1 MRRWVILL
9 GALTLLA
16 AVALAG
22 FVVAGSRDEGSTP
35 GAAPAAATVGP
46 LPAGVLTVG
55 LEDDQLPVAGFEQIP
70 SRLER
75 LKQTGIRLTRVD
87 VLWNDVAPRRP
98 RRPEDPNDPAYI
110 WARYD
115 HVLDG
120 LAKRGIEAILTV
132 YRTPEWANG
141 GHGVEWAPAPAD
153 LGAFTRALATRY
165 DGATADREGHTH
177 ARVRMFE
184 PWNEPN
190 LAFFLRPQWSGP
202 PEAPTPASP
211 SVYAAML
218 RAAYA
223 GIKAAQPS
231 AIVIGV
237 SGGPVGRSRPPRGSV
252 GIVDFVRALAA
263 LHPPMDAYSQHLYPA
278 GAPDAV
284 THAMPSFATLPDLL
298 HELDALKPGAPL
310 LITEFGYT
318 TAPSEYRATYVGTA
332 EQAAYLPR
340 ALARL
345 AAMPRVR
352 AAIWFNLQDNAGW
365 PSGLIDAAGTAKQS
379 WATFLAT
386 PKSIRSGPGP

>member
-1 MRRWVILL
+1 MRCWRAAL
-9 GALTLLA
+9 GVLTLVAGL
-16 AVALAG
+16 ALAG
-22 FVVAGSRDEGSTP
+22 FVVAASRGEGSSSTP
-35 GAAPAAATVGP
+35 APPAALGP
-46 LPAGVLTVG
+46 LPSGELTVG

-70 SRLER
+70 GRLHRLEE
-75 LKQTGIRLTRVD
+75 TGIRLTRVD

-132 YRTPEWANG
+132 YRTPDWANG
-141 GHGVEWAPAPAD
+141 GRGVEWAPAPAD
-153 LGAFTRALATRY
+153 LGAFMRALATHY
-165 DGATADREGHTH
+165 DGASADREGRTH

-190 LAFFLRPQWSGP
+190 LSFFLRPQWTGP
-202 PEAPTPASP
+202 RSAAAAASP
-211 SVYAAML
+211 GIYAAML
-218 RAAYA
+218 RSAYPA
-223 GIKAAQPS
+223 IKAAQPD

-252 GIVDFVRALAA
+252 GIVDFIRALAA
-263 LHPPMDAYSQHLYPA
+263 EHPPMDAYSQHLYPA
-278 GAPDAV
+278 LAPDAV
-284 THAMPSFATLPDLL
+284 SRAMPSFATLPDLL

-318 TAPSEYRATYVGTA
+318 TAPSEYRATFVGDE

-340 ALARL
+340 ALALL
-345 AAMPRVR
+345 AAVPRVR

-365 PSGLIDAAGTAKQS
+365 PSGLIDANGAAKRS
-379 WATFLAT
+379 WAAFLAT
-386 PKSIRSGPGP
+386 PKALRSGVGP